1 MNKFI
6 EDIDTKIHAMETSYC
21 ADNKH
26 LAMARR
32 ARAFY
37 YSALNLD
44 KALLDVFQK
53 GIILDIKRIGVLVD
67 QGPQNYSERSRFND
81 LSGRFGREYILDVEP
96 VETLAFMYAH
106 LDIIF
111 EQQVGKKAG
120 DAFRARDF
128 ANDVLND
135 SALRRGYLAML
146 FVGMCNFA
154 GPISVLMDVATSR
167 LSPILDPE
175 NVVKEEKLT
184 PEQQWTVDCN
194 REIDLLI
201 EGLDVV
207 QSIDV
212 LTAHLNL
219 MSTIV
224 ATHAKNPRANPV
236 KWLTYLRVSAQ
247 RIESLR
253 IDPNDVV

>member
-1 MNKFI
+1 MNKFLT
-6 EDIDTKIHAMETSYC
+6 DIDSKIYVMETSRSP
-21 ADNKH
+21 DNVS
-26 LAMARR
+26 LTMARR
-32 ARAFY
+32 AREFY
-37 YSALNLD
+37 TNAL
-44 KALLDVFQK
+44 KHEQPLLDVFQK
-53 GIILDIKRIGVLVD
+53 GIILDIKRIGALVE
-67 QGPQNYSERSRFND
+67 QGPQNYSERRRFSD
-81 LSGRFGREYILDVEP
+81 LSVRFHQDYIVDVEP
-96 VETLAFMYAH
+96 AETLAFMYAH

-111 EQQVGKKAG
+111 ERQVGKASG
-120 DAFRARDF
+120 DAFRSRDF
-128 ANDVLND
+128 AADVLND
-135 SALRRGYLAML
+135 SGLRRGYLAML
-146 FVGMCNFA
+146 FVGMCNFT
-154 GPISVLMDVATSR
+154 GPVSVLMDVATSR
-167 LSPILDPE
+167 LSGILDPE
-175 NVVKEEKLT
+175 NIVKEEKLT